1 MRIVRSTLIGTA
13 VAMALFGR
21 DGAVQA
27 QQASGDQTAS
37 KPNELQEVVVTGI
50 RASVQESLALQKAA
64 VNVVNVVTS
73 EDIGKMP
80 DKNVADSLKRVPGV
94 TVSPAGANEG
104 GFDENDR
111 ISIRGTGP
119 SYTLTLI
126 DGHNVASGD
135 WFVLDQTGT
144 VGRSVSYTLL
154 PSELVSKVVVNKSS
168 EADLVEGGVAGTV
181 DIVTRKPLDDFR
193 QPLTLQAAAGGV
205 YSDLPHRGAPQFSAL
220 GNWKNDT
227 STFGV
232 LAQGFYEDRYLRR
245 DGTEILGYQQVS
257 PGSNL
262 ALAHPDLTN
271 VWTPF
276 QMGSALFTQ
285 ERKRYGGLLNTQ
297 FKPSDSINFD
307 LSGFYAKL
315 EAPNYNRN
323 YLLWF
328 NHFLNQGA
336 GAAATCGTAPNTFP
350 CGNATI
356 PGLGLQ
362 PGYGVQNNTLTS
374 ARFTGDPNTAYGIY
388 DQISRPDASADSAFI
403 NLDGNFILT
412 RQFRLDGQ
420 IGWSEGHGKSP
431 TQNVAETEPG
441 FGAGAFYTLNGI
453 SRPPDWG
460 IPNTNYAQPFPPG
473 HPQDLVF
480 GWIFGAQD
488 VDTIDK
494 ETWAKLDGTFE
505 ASDSS
510 GAWQD
515 LRFGARYQKHDRSS
529 VNSIA
534 QGPTFSCDP
543 KLCSFPGGGADPLNY
558 PTSYSNYPS
567 NYTTFG
573 SNIPTGIW
581 YWTPSQLATY
591 NGPGLVQRDPVQRA
605 YPPYWFS
612 LHEPDT
618 SAYVQADFKGEQ
630 WSANLGLRYVHT
642 VEETISWIPLACTAS
657 IPPSANPCPAS
668 TPNLVVGSLFGAF
681 SGQQVS
687 ESYNN
692 YLPSANFRWQF
703 EPDLIGRLAA
713 SQTMTRADYSALA
726 GSVSLLPPGAFNPG
740 VPSTCTPPAVNC
752 GSGSGPNPYLK
763 PIVSNN
769 FDASLE
775 YYFAPRSLVSVT
787 PFYMD
792 LKNYISYGSAVQS
805 FPTFGPGLPAG
816 GVTVPYLLTVPVNAK
831 GRASGVELDYQ
842 QAFGNNFGIDLNY
855 TYTSAKQTSGVQP
868 NADGSPGD
876 DRLVGASKNVYNVS
890 GYYENAHF
898 SARVSYNYRSAFY
911 SGLDRSTAFTQDSI
925 GTLAASLAWIM
936 NQNLSLTLDGQ
947 NLNNPTL
954 KYYALNTTQPRA
966 FYTNGRQYYLM
977 LHAKF

>member
-13 VAMALFGR
+13 VAVALFGR
-21 DGAVQA
+21 NGAVQA

-37 KPNELQEVVVTGI
+37 NQPALQEVTVTGI
-50 RASVQESLALQKAA
+50 RAALEESLTIKKAST
-64 VNVVNVVTS
+64 NVVDVVTA

-94 TVSPAGANEG
+94 TVSPAGATEG

-119 SYTLTLI
+119 SYTQTLV
-126 DGHNVASGD
+126 DGHNVSSGD
-135 WFVLDQTGT
+135 WFVLNQVGT

-154 PSELVSKVVVNKSS
+154 PSELVSKIVVNKSS
-168 EADLVEGGVAGTV
+168 EADLIEGGVAGTV
-181 DIVTRKPLDDFR
+181 DIVTRKPLNDFKD
-193 QPLTLQAAAGGV
+193 PLTLQASAGAV
-205 YSDLPHRGAPQFSAL
+205 YSDLPHKGAPQFSAL
-220 GNWKNDT
+220 ANWKNDG
-227 STFGV
+227 STFGALV
-232 LAQGFYEDRYLRR
+232 QGFYEDRYLRR

-276 QMGSALFTQ
+276 QMGSVYFTQ
-285 ERKRYGGLLNTQ
+285 ERKRYGGLLNVQ
-297 FKPSDSINFD
+297 FKPSDAVGFD
-307 LSGFYAKL
+307 VSGFYSKL

-336 GAAATCGTAPNTFP
+336 GVVNTCGNPPVP
-350 CGNATI
+350 CSGNGLT

-362 PGYGVQNNTLTS
+362 PGYVVKDNTLVS
-374 ARFTGDPNTAYGIY
+374 ASFAGDPNTNYGVY
-388 DQISRPDASADSAFI
+388 DQISRPDASSDSAFI
-403 NLDGNFILT
+403 NLDGNFIIT
-412 RQFRLDGQ
+412 QHFRLDGQ

-431 TQNVAETEPG
+431 TQNVSETEPG
-441 FGAGAFYTLNGI
+441 LGSGAFYTLNGL
-453 SRPPDWG
+453 SRPPDRG
-460 IPNTNYAQPFPPG
+460 LPGVNYGQPFPPG
-473 HPQDLVF
+473 HPEDLTF

-488 VDTIDK
+488 IDVVDK
-494 ETWAKLDGTFE
+494 ETWAKLDGTFDV
-505 ASDSS
+505 SDS

-515 LRFGARYQKHDRSS
+515 LRFGARYSRHDRSS
-529 VNSIA
+529 VNNIA

-543 KLCSFPGGGADPLNY
+543 KLCSFPAGGTDPANY
-558 PTSYSNYPS
+558 PTSHSNYPS

-573 SNIPTGIW
+573 SNMPSGIW
-581 YWTPSQLATY
+581 YWTPAQLAVY

-605 YPPYWFS
+605 YPVDWFS

-630 WSANLGLRYVHT
+630 WSANVGLRYVRT
-642 VEETISWIPLACTAS
+642 VEDTINFIPLACTAS
-657 IPPSANPCPAS
+657 IPPSANPCPAD

-681 SGQQVS
+681 SGQPVS
-687 ESYNN
+687 KTYNN

-703 EPDLIGRLAA
+703 DPQLIGRLAA
-713 SQTMTRADYSALA
+713 SQTMTRADYSALS
-726 GSVSLLPPGAFNPG
+726 GSSNLLPPGAFNPN

-775 YYFAPRSLVSVT
+775 WYFAPRSLLAAT
-787 PFYMD
+787 LFYMD
-792 LKNYISYGSAVQS
+792 LKNYIGYGSAVQTY
-805 FPTFGPGLPAG
+805 PTFGPGLPPG
-816 GVTVPYLLTVPVNAK
+816 GVTIPYLLTVPTNAQGK
-831 GRASGVELDYQ
+831 AQGVEFAYQ
-842 QAFGNNFGIDLNY
+842 QALSHNFGFDLNY
-855 TYTSAKQTSGVQP
+855 TYTDGKQTSGVQP
-868 NADGSPGD
+868 NPDGTPGD
-876 DRLVGASKNVYNVS
+876 HRLVGTSKNVYNVS

-898 SARVSYNYRSAFY
+898 SARISYNYRSAFY

-936 NQNLSLTLDGQ
+936 NENLSLTLDGQ

-966 FYTNGRQYYLM
+966 FYTNGRQYYLT

>member
-1 MRIVRSTLIGTA
+1 MRIARSTLIGTA

-21 DGAVQA
+21 NNAVQA
-27 QQASGDQTAS
+27 QQAGGDQTAS
-37 KPNELQEVVVTGI
+37 NQPALQEVTVTGI
-50 RASVQESLALQKAA
+50 RAALEESLTLKKDST
-64 VNVVNVVTS
+64 NVVDVVTA

-111 ISIRGTGP
+111 VSIRGTGP
-119 SYTLTLI
+119 SLTQTLI

-168 EADLVEGGVAGTV
+168 EANLVEGGVAGTV
-181 DIVTRKPLDDFR
+181 DIVTRKPLNDFKK
-193 QPLTLQAAAGGV
+193 PLTIGVSAGGV
-205 YSDLPHRGAPQFSAL
+205 YSDLPNRAAPQFSAL
-220 GNWKNDT
+220 ANWKNDG

-245 DGTEILGYQQVS
+245 DGTEILGYQLVS

-271 VWTPF
+271 VWTPY
-276 QMGSALFTQ
+276 QMGSAFFEQ
-285 ERKRYGGLLNTQ
+285 ERKRSGGLLNVQ
-297 FKPSDSINFD
+297 FRPSDAVNFD

-328 NHFLNQGA
+328 NHFLNQGS
-336 GAAATCGTAPNTFP
+336 GAAATCGNPPTP

-362 PGYGVQNNTLTS
+362 PGYRVQNNTLVS
-374 ARFTGDPNTAYGIY
+374 ATFKGDPNTAYGIY

-403 NLDGNFILT
+403 NLDGNFVLT
-412 RQFRLDGQ
+412 EHFRLDGQ

-431 TQNVAETEPG
+431 TQNVSETEPG
-441 FGAGAFYTLNGI
+441 FGAGAVYSLNGI

-460 IPNTNYAQPFPPG
+460 IPGVNYAQPFPPG

-488 VDTIDK
+488 IDTIDK
-494 ETWAKLDGTFE
+494 ETWAKIDGTFDM
-505 ASDSS
+505 SDS
-510 GAWQD
+510 GAWRD
-515 LRFGARYQKHDRSS
+515 LRFGARYSKHDRSS
-529 VNSIA
+529 IGSIA

-543 KLCSFPGGGADPLNY
+543 KLCSYAGGGADPANY
-558 PTSYSNYPS
+558 PTSYSHYPS

-581 YWTPSQLATY
+581 YWTPAQLATY

-618 SAYVQADFKGEQ
+618 SGYVQADFKGEQ

-642 VEETISWIPLACTAS
+642 VEDTITYIPLACTAT
-657 IPPSANPCPAS
+657 IPPSANPCPAN

-681 SGQQVS
+681 SGQPVNL
-687 ESYNN
+687 SYND

-703 EPDLIGRLAA
+703 DPQLVGRLAA
-713 SQTMTRADYSALA
+713 AETMTRADYSALSGA
-726 GSVSLLPPGAFNPG
+726 ATLLPPGTFQPN
-740 VPSTCTPPAVNC
+740 VPSTCTAPTVNC
-752 GSGSGPNPYLK
+752 GSGNGPNPYLK
-763 PIVSNN
+763 PIRSDNY
-769 FDASLE
+769 DAGLE
-775 YYFAPRSLVSVT
+775 WYFAPRSLLSAT
-787 PFYMD
+787 LFYMD
-792 LKNYISYGSAVQS
+792 LKNYIGYGSAVQNY
-805 FPTFGPGLPAG
+805 PTFGPGLPAG
-816 GVTVPYLLTVPVNAK
+816 GVTVPYLLTVPINAQ
-831 GRASGVELDYQ
+831 GRASGVEVAYQ
-842 QAFGNNFGIDLNY
+842 QAFGNFGIDLNY
-855 TYTSAKQTSGVQP
+855 TYTDAKQTSGVQP
-868 NADGSPGD
+868 NPDGSPGD

-925 GTLAASLAWIM
+925 GTLAATLAWIF
-936 NQNLSLTLDGQ
+936 NENLSVNLDGQ

-954 KYYALNTTQPRA
+954 KYYALDTTQPRA
-966 FYTNGRQYYLM
+966 FYKNGRQYYLT
-977 LHAKF
+977 LRARF